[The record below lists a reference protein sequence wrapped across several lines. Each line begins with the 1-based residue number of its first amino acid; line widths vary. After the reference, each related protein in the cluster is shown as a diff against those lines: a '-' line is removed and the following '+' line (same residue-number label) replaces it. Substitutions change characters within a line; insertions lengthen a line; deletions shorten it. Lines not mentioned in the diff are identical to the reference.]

1 MRFQISFSIGK
12 GYTLL
17 STFFLCVALYGFTMI
32 DFLVCHSMLS
42 LRLRLASFLPFFL
55 APIGGGVPLPT
66 PAAGH
71 TFFGAALA
79 ILSAGLYHSTNN
91 KSNQA
96 FALCCDSILFALVKM
111 P

>member
-1 MRFQISFSIGK
+1 
-12 GYTLL
+12 
-17 STFFLCVALYGFTMI
+17 
-32 DFLVCHSMLS
+32 MLS
-42 LRLRLASFLPFFL
+42 LRLRLVYFLPFFL
-55 APIGGGVPLPT
+55 APFGGGFPLPM

-79 ILSAGLYHSTNN
+79 TLSMGLYHSTNN

-96 FALCCDSILFALVKM
+96 FALCCDSILSALVKM